1 MIVLTILLFIIY
13 AIYFRA
19 DGGNYANIIKILKGL
34 NSNTFNYLETNKN
47 LLGLERAMP
56 DYKIEHDNAAAKNV
70 NTLQFFSDCVR
81 LNRPCALRN
90 LAEKWPAT
98 QKWSTAAGAP
108 GWANLEKAF
117 GDTKL
122 DVYQKMATGLLA
134 VASRVWSF
142 AGSHKQVQD
151 FKSFHESVSKK

>member
-1 MIVLTILLFIIY
+1 MIVLSILLFIIY

-47 LLGLERAMP
+47 LLGLGHALPE
-56 DYKIEHDNAAAKNV
+56 YKVGGGSAAAKNLS
-70 NTLQFFSDCVR
+70 TLQFFSDCVR
-81 LNRPCALRN
+81 LNRPCALRS
-90 LAEKWPAT
+90 LAETWPAT
-98 QKWSTAAGAP
+98 EKWSTSGAQ

-117 GDTKL
+117 GETKL

-142 AGSHKQVQD
+142 AGSHKQV
-151 FKSFHESVSKK
+151 

>member
-1 MIVLTILLFIIY
+1 MLTLYELKQNTCFRIMYKSPYYIKNMFLMGVLAILLFIIY

-47 LLGLERAMP
+47 LLGLTKSMP
-56 DYKIEHDNAAAKNV
+56 EFVIREGNPKNV
-70 NTLQFFSDCVR
+70 NTLEFFSDCVR

-98 QKWSTAAGAP
+98 EKWSTYDK
-108 GWANLEKAF
+108 GWENLE
-117 GDTKL
+117 
-122 DVYQKMATGLLA
+122 
-134 VASRVWSF
+134 
-142 AGSHKQVQD
+142 
-151 FKSFHESVSKK
+151 

>member
-1 MIVLTILLFIIY
+1 MIVLSILLFIIY

-47 LLGLERAMP
+47 LLGLGKAMP
-56 DYKIEHDNAAAKNV
+56 EFKIEHDSAGARNV
-70 NTLQFFSDCVR
+70 NTLEFFSDCVR

-90 LAEKWPAT
+90 LAQKWPAT
-98 QKWSTAAGAP
+98 EKWSTTGAAP
-108 GWANLEKAF
+108 GWANLQKAF

-142 AGSHKQVQD
+142 AGSHKQV
-151 FKSFHESVSKK
+151 